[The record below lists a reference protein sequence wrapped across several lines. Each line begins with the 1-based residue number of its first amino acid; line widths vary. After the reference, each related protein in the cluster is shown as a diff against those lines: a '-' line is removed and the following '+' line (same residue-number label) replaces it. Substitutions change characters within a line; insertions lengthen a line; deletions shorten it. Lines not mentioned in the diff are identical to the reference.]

1 MQARQHHIEP
11 IAVIMPVF
19 FAVFH
24 KGTLKFARF
33 VFIAHFLRIIGLA
46 IGKVIFIDKIVP
58 RVIRRIDINHFHR
71 IKIGFL
77 QNFEDF

>member
-24 KGTLKFARF
+24 KGTLKLARF
-33 VFIAHFLRIIGLA
+33 VFIAYFFCIIGLA

-58 RVIRRIDINHFHR
+58 RVIRRVDINHFHR

>member
-1 MQARQHHIEP
+1 MQAGQHHIEP

-24 KGTLKFARF
+24 KGTLKLARF

-58 RVIRRIDINHFHR
+58 RVIRRIDINHFHG

-77 QNFEDF
+77 QDFKDF